1 MFILRNTQSFGYNL
15 FPLTSQT
22 VLNYNIYKDDQSG
35 EYDWHIDAESEFE
48 NDVKLMDTLGKIW
61 PQTSRNFYTEEGQ

>member
-1 MFILRNTQSFGYNL
+1 LNEQSEN
-15 FPLTSQT
+15 
-22 VLNYNIYKDDQSG
+22 
-35 EYDWHIDAESEFE
+35 AESFPMIPNSTNPVSPKNYLNMNIEHNEIE